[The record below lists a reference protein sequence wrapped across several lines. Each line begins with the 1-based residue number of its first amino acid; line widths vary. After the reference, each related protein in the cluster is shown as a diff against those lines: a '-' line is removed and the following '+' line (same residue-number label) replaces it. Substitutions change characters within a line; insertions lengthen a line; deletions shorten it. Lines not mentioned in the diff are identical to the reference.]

1 VCLSEFDKEEIRN
14 YISAVGMY
22 SAVDFT
28 SNCVSFIV
36 CILCVFIIPI
46 FTRESADSIAANIL
60 VYLFWGNRESYRVHG

>member
-46 FTRESADSIAANIL
+46 FTRESRMLRTSL
-60 VYLFWGNRESYRVHG
+60 PSFGRPSVRPSHS